1 MNQYLIG
8 AGGTG
13 AMCIRAY
20 LCTLAAMQAFEKD
33 NINYKVYIRMVD
45 MDDQSDAAL
54 KCKELYE
61 AYRNLR
67 EQSNALPEVI
77 FESWDFTQAVKN
89 AAKEHG
95 ADIRNDQSVTLTKLF
110 TPENGAS
117 THTSLLMNTLYTDV
131 ELTTTL
137 EKGFYGHPN
146 IGAAVFNCV
155 RDSFLDVHNSVFM
168 EALVQDLNALPQG
181 EHVRLYLFG
190 SLFGGTGASVTPNLV
205 DVLRSLKD
213 PVTNAELGVP
223 EKLSIG
229 AGMMMPYFKTPV
241 DPAKG
246 AKGTLRPSSAKFM
259 QQTKEALLYYDK
271 FGLVDKVTS
280 LLLLGTHEL
289 AVTSEI
295 YARGEKQY
303 QHFHLVLLVAA
314 IGAYR
319 FLNGTLL
326 DPVTNKELHGALVWK
341 IAPAGSEFQ
350 SVLLSELG
358 LSGEEK
364 KLDQMLRFCVMVTQ
378 FMRERYNH
386 TDDDLRHYREVIATS
401 GMPAKGIINH
411 YVPLTQEQLNGNY
424 RERFSSAGKF
434 CRFFIQFYFDVALSG
449 YDWTK
454 YHVHKQ
460 NKDGVE
466 AVNEGCKDGNRANS
480 FGLRMTDLLNVKLAD
495 QLVEQDLGDD
505 TLGKFMLRD
514 LFAYQTVDEKRPMTT
529 DFPQITMPGLFRDQC
544 ENKFGNQQHNSLA
557 DVYEV
562 LYRAAK

>member
-1 MNQYLIG
+1 M
-8 AGGTG
+8 
-13 AMCIRAY
+13 
-20 LCTLAAMQAFEKD
+20 
-33 NINYKVYIRMVD
+33 
-45 MDDQSDAAL
+45 
-54 KCKELYE
+54 
-61 AYRNLR
+61 
-67 EQSNALPEVI
+67 I

-168 EALVQDLNALPQG
+168 EALVQDLNALPQ
-181 EHVRLYLFG
+181 EACAPLSVWQPVWRYRCQRDAQP
-190 SLFGGTGASVTPNLV
+190 GGCFAVPQ
-205 DVLRSLKD
+205 RSCHQRR
-213 PVTNAELGVP
+213 VWRTR
-223 EKLSIG
+223 KLSIG
-229 AGMMMPYFKTPV
+229 AGMMPYFKTPV

-466 AVNEGCKDGNRANS
+466 EVNEGCKDGNRANS

-529 DFPQITMPGLFRDQC
+529 DFPQITMPVCSGINARISLEINSTTVWQMFMKCYIVPQ
-544 ENKFGNQQHNSLA
+544 NKESERVCPIL
-557 DVYEV
+557 
-562 LYRAAK
+562 